1 MDDFGENTKPIAL
14 LFCEKWSFFTLFH
27 CSCQFEMCKM
37 DDFGEKT
44 KPIALL
50 FGEKWSYFWTMLKM
64 DDFGEN
70 TKPIALLF
78 GEIFSFLLLQ
88 FESVENGQFW
98 GKYQA
103 YSLTFL

>member
-1 MDDFGENTKPIAL
+1 MLAASLN
-14 LFCEKWSFFTLFH
+14 
-27 CSCQFEMCKM
+27 
-37 DDFGEKT
+37 
-44 KPIALL
+44 
-50 FGEKWSYFWTMLKM
+50 MLKM

-78 GEIFSFLLLQ
+78 VKNGHFGILLHVSCQ
-88 FESVENGQFW
+88 FEYVENGRFW